1 MQNKINK
8 KIPIS
13 PIILPFLYG
22 FSGIVC
28 LFYSSEIY
36 TTAFQ
41 VISVFNPELNIVKI
55 GFFNLIY
62 AFLIRTVYIK
72 SLTTYI
78 SIIPIFALYELGT
91 FGLDIYLFYLN
102 QASHILYTSVFHF
115 GLFILLIYE
124 RKIFK

>member
-1 MQNKINK
+1 MENQINK
-8 KIPIS
+8 KIPVSSIV
-13 PIILPFLYG
+13 LPFLYG
-22 FSGIVC
+22 FAGLIC
-28 LFYSSEIY
+28 FCFSSEIY
-36 TTAFQ
+36 TESFQ

-62 AFLIRTVYIK
+62 ALLIRTIYTK

-78 SIIPIFALYELGT
+78 SIIPIFALFELGT

-102 QASHILYTSVFHF
+102 QASHIIYTSVFHF

>member
-1 MQNKINK
+1 MENQINK
-8 KIPIS
+8 KIPVSSIVL
-13 PIILPFLYG
+13 PILYAFAG
-22 FSGIVC
+22 LIC
-28 LFYSSEIY
+28 LLFSSEIY
-36 TTAFQ
+36 TESFQ

-62 AFLIRTVYIK
+62 ALLIRTVYVK

-91 FGLDIYLFYLN
+91 FGLDIYLFYIN